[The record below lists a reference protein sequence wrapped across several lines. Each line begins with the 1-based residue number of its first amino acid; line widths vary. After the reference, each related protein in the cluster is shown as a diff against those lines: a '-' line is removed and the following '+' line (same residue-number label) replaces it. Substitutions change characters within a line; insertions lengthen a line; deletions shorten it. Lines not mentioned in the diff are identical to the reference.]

1 MAQRSKGRSN
11 GEGTIY
17 ESPKD
22 SGIWYAQVSLPDGK
36 RRKRRA
42 ASQREAREKLKQL
55 QAELDQGVDLS
66 AQQPTVAEWCRTWL
80 TTFATNLKPNIRDD
94 YHGILRRYINGSTL
108 GKRRLDKLTAAEV
121 QAWVNE
127 LTTRVKPKTVRNAHA
142 RLHKAL
148 EVAVRNGYVARNVA
162 SNAELPQVPTPDIHP
177 LEVRQVKALLK
188 AVENHRWYALYRLA
202 VNLGM
207 REAEL
212 FGLTWPAINFERGTL
227 RIHQQLQRAR
237 KEGKQDAPRE
247 FMLQTTKTKAGE
259 RTLKLD
265 ADLVAVLRAHKA
277 NQDEERA
284 LRGEKWRDPWGALV
298 FTTETGG
305 PMHISCLLDHFRGVL
320 KKAGLPAI
328 RFHDLRHTAAT
339 LMLADGVP
347 LVTVSKILGHS
358 SPAITATIYAHALDE
373 HKASAIA
380 GLSQQLKRDE

>member
-1 MAQRSKGRSN
+1 MAKRTKGRSN

-17 ESPKD
+17 EYPKN
-22 SGIWYAQVSLPDGK
+22 SGIWYAEISLTDGS
-36 RRKRRA
+36 RRKRRTT
-42 ASQREAREKLKQL
+42 SQREAREKLKKL
-55 QAELDQGVDLS
+55 QAEIDQGLNLA

-94 YHGILRRYINGSTL
+94 YQGIIARYITDATI
-108 GKRRLDKLTAAEV
+108 GKRRLDKLTPAEV
-121 QAWVNE
+121 QAWVND
-127 LTTRVKPKTVRNAHA
+127 LTKKVKPKTVRNAHA

-148 EVAVRNGYVARNVA
+148 EVAVRNNYVSRNVA
-162 SNAELPQVPTPDIHP
+162 SGIELPSVPKPDIYP
-177 LEVRQVKALLK
+177 LDMHQVQALLK
-188 AVENHRWYALYRLA
+188 VVADHRWYALYRLA

-207 REAEL
+207 REGEL
-212 FGLTWPAINFERGTL
+212 FGLTWPAIDFTAGTL

-237 KEGKQDAPRE
+237 KDGQADAPRE
-247 FMLQTTKTKAGE
+247 FVLQTTKTKAGE

-265 ADLVAVLRAHKA
+265 EDLLDVLRTHKQ

-284 LRGEKWRDPWGALV
+284 LRGEHWRDPWGTLV
-298 FTTETGG
+298 FTSETGG
-305 PMHISCLLDHFRGVL
+305 PIHASTLLDHLRGAL
-320 KKAGLPAI
+320 KKAELPPI

-380 GLSQQLKRDE
+380 SLGQRLRNG